1 MNVIP
6 FTESVSHL
14 MSSLTIDDNGVAVL
28 AVLLGVIGGWYFGNF
43 REQLKAKRAEAQRKN
58 SAADR
63 KRR

>member
-1 MNVIP
+1 MSVFP
-6 FTESVSHL
+6 FAESVSNL
-14 MSSLTIDDNGVAVL
+14 MNSISIDDNGIAVL

-58 SAADR
+58 GGTDR